1 VARTVAFIPVRGG
14 STSIPLKNIKPMLG
28 KPLVYWTAQAAS
40 LAPSIDA
47 VYVATDSP
55 KIKETVEALRIPKVE
70 VIGRSPETA
79 TNTASSESA
88 LLEFAESQE
97 FDTVVFVQATS
108 PLLQADDLERGLELM
123 RKPECDSVISVV
135 PDGHFYWT
143 RNDDGTTQPANY
155 DVNHRPRRQEFR
167 GCWQENGAFYITG
180 RDALLASRCR
190 VSGTIYPLPMPED
203 TLFEID
209 EVEDWPIIEMLLR
222 NRLRKSKQAATAK
235 ADVRV
240 FLSDCDGC
248 LTDAGMYYD
257 ERGNEL
263 KKFNT
268 RDGMAFSLLRKA
280 GIKCGILTSETSPA
294 VERRAAKLKLDFLE
308 MGCTDKLSRAK
319 AICEREGISLE
330 NVAYVGDDL
339 NDVALL
345 QAAGLSFAP
354 KDACEQARHAADVVI
369 AQVGGRGV
377 VRAAAEELLEDE

>member
-1 VARTVAFIPVRGG
+1 MARTVAFIPVRGG

-28 KPLVYWTAQAAS
+28 RPLVYWTARAAA

-55 KIKETVEALRIPKVE
+55 AIKEAVEALQLPKVE

-79 TNTASSESA
+79 TSTASSESA
-88 LLEFAESQE
+88 LLEFAEAHE

-123 RKPECDSVISVV
+123 RTPGCDSVISVV
-135 PDGHFYWT
+135 PDKHFYWT
-143 RNDDGTTQPANY
+143 RNADGTTQPGNY
-155 DVNHRPRRQEFR
+155 DVRHRPRRQEFT

-180 RDALLASRCR
+180 RTALLASRCR

-209 EVEDWPIIEMLLR
+209 EAEDWPIIEMLLR
-222 NRLRKSKQAATAK
+222 NRLAK
-235 ADVRV
+235 ETRGALGTDIRV

-268 RDGMAFSLLRKA
+268 RDGMAFSLLHKA
-280 GIKCGILTSETSPA
+280 GIKCGIITSETSPA
-294 VERRAAKLKLDFLE
+294 VERRAQKLRLEFLE
-308 MGCTDKLSRAK
+308 MGCADKLAAAQ
-319 AICEREGISLE
+319 AICAQEGISLKH
-330 NVAYVGDDL
+330 VAYVGDDL

-345 QAAGLSFAP
+345 QAVGASFAP
-354 KDACEQARHAADVVI
+354 HDACEQVRQAADVVLDRC
-369 AQVGGRGV
+369 GGNGV
-377 VRAAAEELLEDE
+377 IREAAELLLRGE